1 MAQHEHPEPSGNSEH
16 PQTTEHPERPGHH
29 VNRRTLV
36 ASVGG
41 VAGLAALG
49 TTAGTR
55 LRAGANP
62 GAGTAA
68 AAGATPVDALALLK
82 KMLSFDTQN
91 FGEGGKTRPHSEW
104 LKTVWDAAGVPA
116 EIIDTPQ
123 ADNVHLLARIPG
135 KKGSKH
141 KPLLLLGHS
150 DVVPVERENWSVD
163 PFAGTVKDGEIFG
176 RGALD
181 MKGAN
186 AASADSLLRHLSEG
200 AEFDRDIIVLT
211 DCDEEAGS
219 YVSGWLAQQHWD
231 KLDCG
236 MVLTEGGW
244 FLAQSDKTTPM
255 LITVTRQDKV
265 YFNLDLRASGTA
277 THSSK
282 PMPDSAIVGL
292 SRAVADLG
300 EFLAPVHLTA
310 VTRAYFEA
318 LARAT
323 DDRKLASALR
333 LMLKARSQR
342 SLERAA
348 SLVVKFSDYP
358 YLHSALLRTTMAF
371 VIEDAGYKENVIP
384 SEAHVRVNCRGIPG
398 GQKPRDFLA
407 TVRAKLRKRG
417 IEVTVAGVAGE
428 TEEQT
433 LAALDKRWAT
443 PPADTNTALFKGIS
457 QAAVKTYP
465 GAIFTPALFE
475 AGTSLGPWR
484 DKGIPGYGVYP
495 YVIDNDQLI
504 GMHGNDERIFVEALA
519 TGTDFMYEVFDR
531 FRS

>member
-1 MAQHEHPEPSGNSEH
+1 MTHPASSG
-16 PQTTEHPERPGHH
+16 PQ

-41 VAGLAALG
+41 VATLAALG
-49 TTAGTR
+49 TTAGSR
-55 LRAGANP
+55 MR
-62 GAGTAA
+62 
-68 AAGATPVDALALLK
+68 AGATPGPAAGVSRAASVTAIDPLELLK
-82 KMLSFDTQN
+82 KMISFDTQN
-91 FGEGGKTRPHSEW
+91 FGEGGNTRPHSEW
-104 LKTVWDAAGVPA
+104 LKSVWDDAGVPA

-123 ADNVHLLARIPG
+123 PNNVHLIARIPG
-135 KKGSKH
+135 KAGSTQ

-150 DVVPVERENWSVD
+150 DVVPVEKENWSVD
-163 PFAGTVKDGEIFG
+163 PFGGTVTDGEIYG

-186 AASADSLLRHLSEG
+186 AASIAALLRHLSEG
-200 AEFDRDIIVLT
+200 AQFDRDIIVLT

-219 YVSGWLAQQHWD
+219 YGSGWLAKQHWD

-244 FLAQSDKTTPM
+244 FLAQSDRTTPM

-282 PMPDSAIVGL
+282 PMPDSAIVAL
-292 SRAVADLG
+292 SRAVSELG
-300 EFLAPVHLTA
+300 DFAAPVALTE
-310 VTRAYFEA
+310 VTREYFGA

-323 DDRKLASALR
+323 DDEKFAKALR
-333 LMLKARSQR
+333 LMLKAKSQP

-348 SLVVKFSDYP
+348 ALVVKLSDYP
-358 YLHSALLRTTMAF
+358 YLHRALLRTTMAF

-398 GQKPRDFLA
+398 GQKPRDFLRE
-407 TVRAKLRKRG
+407 VRAAMADRG
-417 IEVTVAGVAGE
+417 IEVTLAGAAGDS
-428 TEEQT
+428 EEQT

-443 PPADTNTALFKGIS
+443 PPADVNTPLFKGIS
-457 QAAVKTYP
+457 QASVKTYP
-465 GAIFTPALFE
+465 GAVFTPALFE

-484 DKGIPGYGVYP
+484 VKGFPGYGVDP

-504 GMHGNDERIFVEALA
+504 GMHGNDERIFVDALA
-519 TGTDFMYEVFDR
+519 TGTVFMYEVFAR
-531 FRS
+531 FRA

>member
-1 MAQHEHPEPSGNSEH
+1 MTHPASSG
-16 PQTTEHPERPGHH
+16 PQ

-41 VAGLAALG
+41 VATLAALG
-49 TTAGTR
+49 TTAGSR
-55 LRAGANP
+55 MR
-62 GAGTAA
+62 
-68 AAGATPVDALALLK
+68 AGATPGPAAGVSRAASVTAIDPLELLK
-82 KMLSFDTQN
+82 KMISFDTQN
-91 FGEGGKTRPHSEW
+91 FGEGGNTRPHSEW
-104 LKTVWDAAGVPA
+104 LKSVWDDAGVPA

-123 ADNVHLLARIPG
+123 PNNVHLIARIPG
-135 KKGSKH
+135 KAGSTQ

-150 DVVPVERENWSVD
+150 DVVPVEKENWSVD
-163 PFAGTVKDGEIFG
+163 PFGGTVTDGEIYG

-186 AASADSLLRHLSEG
+186 AASIAALLRHLSEG
-200 AEFDRDIIVLT
+200 AQFDRDIIVLT

-219 YVSGWLAQQHWD
+219 YGSGWLAKQHWD

-244 FLAQSDKTTPM
+244 FLAQSDRTTPM

-265 YFNLDLRASGTA
+265 YFNLDLRARGTA

-282 PMPDSAIVGL
+282 PMPDSAIVAL
-292 SRAVADLG
+292 SRAVSELG
-300 EFLAPVHLTA
+300 DFAAPVALTE
-310 VTRAYFEA
+310 VTREYFGA

-323 DDRKLASALR
+323 DDEKFAKALR
-333 LMLKARSQR
+333 LMLKAKSQP

-348 SLVVKFSDYP
+348 ALVVTLSDYP
-358 YLHSALLRTTMAF
+358 YLHRALLRTTMAF

-398 GQKPRDFLA
+398 GQKPRDFLRE
-407 TVRAKLRKRG
+407 VRAAMADRE
-417 IEVTVAGVAGE
+417 IEVTLAGAAGDS
-428 TEEQT
+428 EEQT

-443 PPADTNTALFKGIS
+443 PPADVDTPLFKGIS
-457 QAAVKTYP
+457 QASVKTYP
-465 GAIFTPALFE
+465 GAVFTPALFE

-484 DKGIPGYGVYP
+484 EKGIPGYGVYP

-504 GMHGNDERIFVEALA
+504 GMHGNDERIFVDALA
-519 TGTDFMYEVFDR
+519 TGTDFMYEVFAR
-531 FRS
+531 FRA

>member
-1 MAQHEHPEPSGNSEH
+1 MVRPQGPGAQ
-16 PQTTEHPERPGHH
+16 
-29 VNRRTLV
+29 VNRRGFV
-36 ASVGG
+36 AGVGG
-41 VAGLAALG
+41 VAGLAAIG

-55 LRAGANP
+55 L
-62 GAGTAA
+62 GAGPATATGRGPAA
-68 AAGATPVDALALLK
+68 AATPVDALSLLK
-82 KMLSFDTQN
+82 KMLTFDTQN

-104 LKTVWDAAGVPA
+104 LKSVWEDAGVPA
-116 EIIDTPQ
+116 EIIPTPQ
-123 ADNVHLLARIPG
+123 PDNVHLIARIPG
-135 KKGSKH
+135 RAGSTE

-163 PFAGTVKDGEIFG
+163 PFAGTVKDGEIYG

-186 AASADSLLRHLSEG
+186 AASIAALLRHLSQG

-219 YVSGWLAQQHWD
+219 YGSGWLTKNHWD
-231 KLDCG
+231 KVDCG

-244 FLAQSDKTTPM
+244 FLAQSDRTTPM

-265 YFNLDLRASGTA
+265 YFNLDLRARGTA

-292 SRAVADLG
+292 SRAVSELG
-300 EFLAPVHLTA
+300 EFQAPVTLTD

-323 DDRKLASALR
+323 DDRKLRNALR

-348 SLVVKFSDYP
+348 ALVVRLSDYP
-358 YLHSALLRTTMAF
+358 YLHAALLRTTMAF

-407 TVRAKLRKRG
+407 SIRSMMEERD
-417 IEVTVAGVAGE
+417 IEVTLAGAEGE

-443 PPADTNTALFKGIS
+443 PPADVDTPLFAGIS
-457 QAAVKTYP
+457 QASVKTYP
-465 GAIFTPALFE
+465 GAVFTPALFE

-484 DKGIPGYGVYP
+484 EQGIPGYGVYP

-519 TGTDFMYEVFDR
+519 TGTDFMYEVFAR
-531 FRS
+531 FRA